1 VLTNTINEMKTVIIS
16 TFNII
21 NAVLLILLVQTEN
34 VSTMHY

>member
-1 VLTNTINEMKTVIIS
+1 VLTNTINTMKTVNIS

-21 NAVLLILLVQTEN
+21 YAVLLILLVQTDK

>member
-1 VLTNTINEMKTVIIS
+1 VLTNTINTMKTVIIS